1 MKGGTSL
8 NGDAIKHSQIDFLRQ
23 SYRAVARSSQTLPG
37 SRGARHT
44 QNQTPTQKKMHD
56 TCPFNPFVERIRIQE
71 KIDAGEKTSALLSS
85 LGDCKRKTPPLA
97 RTIIISTLKNQK
109 KPVPEAFIEGIP
121 KAELHIHIEGSLE
134 PELMFELA
142 RRNGLRLPFT
152 SVDEVREAY
161 EFADLQSFL
170 QLYYQGVRVLVNER
184 DFYDLTCAYL
194 KKARSQNIRYSEI
207 FFDPQ
212 AHTGRGIAFDN
223 VIGGIHHAMLD
234 AKQRLGISSKLVMCF
249 LRDLSEESAI
259 ATLQQALPFKDWIV
273 AVGLDSSEVGHPPEK
288 FTKVFDKAREEGFL
302 TVAHAGEEGPPEYVW
317 QALDRLKV
325 SRIDHGVRCIEDP
338 DLTARLAADGIP
350 LTVCPLSNVK
360 LRVFESV
367 EQHNLKQLLDH
378 GLCVTINSDDPAYFG
393 GYLTENFLAVQKAL
407 RLGRHDIY
415 CLVRNSFQA
424 AFLSPDE
431 KQTFLDELDNYISQN
446 EDK

>member
-1 MKGGTSL
+1 MRVKGGTSL

-23 SYRAVARSSQTLPG
+23 SYRAAARSSQTLPG
-37 SRGARHT
+37 SRRARHT
-44 QNQTPTQKKMHD
+44 QNQTPRQKKMHD
-56 TCPFNPFVERIRIQE
+56 ICPFNPFVERIRIQE

-85 LGDCKRKTPPLA
+85 LSDRKRKTPPLA
-97 RTIIISTLKNQK
+97 RTIIITTLKNQK

-121 KAELHIHIEGSLE
+121 TAELHIHIEGSLE
-134 PELMFELA
+134 PELMFEFA

-194 KKARSQNIRYSEI
+194 KKARSQNIRYSEM

-212 AHTGRGIAFDN
+212 AHTGRGIAFDT
-223 VIGGIHHAMLD
+223 VISGIHHAMLD
-234 AKQRLGISSKLVMCF
+234 AKQRLGISSKLLMCF

-273 AVGLDSSEVGHPPEK
+273 AVGLDSSEVVHPP
-288 FTKVFDKAREEGFL
+288 
-302 TVAHAGEEGPPEYVW
+302 
-317 QALDRLKV
+317 
-325 SRIDHGVRCIEDP
+325 
-338 DLTARLAADGIP
+338 
-350 LTVCPLSNVK
+350 
-360 LRVFESV
+360 
-367 EQHNLKQLLDH
+367 
-378 GLCVTINSDDPAYFG
+378 
-393 GYLTENFLAVQKAL
+393 ENFLAVQKAL